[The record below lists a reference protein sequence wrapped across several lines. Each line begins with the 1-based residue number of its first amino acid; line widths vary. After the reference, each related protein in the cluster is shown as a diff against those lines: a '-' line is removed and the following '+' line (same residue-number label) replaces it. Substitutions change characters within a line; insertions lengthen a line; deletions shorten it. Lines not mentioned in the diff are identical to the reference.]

1 MPDQHEIKVRAVV
14 FREGD
19 WWIAQFLEYGLVT
32 AQKRLEDIPGEIRR
46 VLTVLIQG
54 SLARGV
60 EPFFGYRPAPRR
72 FWKMYEQATALTGT
86 SSAGELPANVEIE
99 TRIAA

>member
-1 MPDQHEIKVRAVV
+1 MPEHHEIKVRAVV

-32 AQKRLEDIPGEIRR
+32 AQKRLEDVPGEIRR
-46 VLTVLIQG
+46 VLSVVVQG

-60 EPFFGYRPAPRR
+60 EPFFGYLPAPKR
-72 FWKMYEQATALTGT
+72 FWKMYEQATALTER
-86 SSAGELPANVEIE
+86 SSAGERPANVEIE

>member
-1 MPDQHEIKVRAVV
+1 MPEHQEIKIRAVV

-32 AQKRLEDIPGEIRR
+32 ARKRLEDIPAEIRR
-46 VLTVLIQG
+46 VLTVQVLG
-54 SLARGV
+54 SLARGI
-60 EPFFGYRPAPRR
+60 EPFSGLRPAPRR
-72 FWKMYEQATALTGT
+72 FWKMYEQATALTEM
-86 SSAGELPANVEIE
+86 SSAGEMPANVAIE

>member
-1 MPDQHEIKVRAVV
+1 MPDPQEIKLRAVV

-46 VLTVLIQG
+46 VLTVLLQG
-54 SLARGV
+54 SLELGIA
-60 EPFFGYRPAPRR
+60 PFSGYRPAPRR
-72 FWKMYEQATALTGT
+72 FWEMFERATALAQM